1 MSHYSLLFCMRL
13 MRGAAP
19 WVWTRL
25 YLKATVVVDLGLC
38 CSPGLIWCGLLREAR
53 PWDIWNQKVI
63 RVSTKNYLDRLKVI
77 LVLPDF
83 FVVLSLFII
92 KKKTFL
98 ITYSWLQ
105 CNCSFVTHGEW
116 QKELENQK
124 TANAAKNLNWIA
136 VNQHSAMCNL
146 HMCAH
151 CSKSPYFVQT
161 VGSVDPH
168 PTQTTNCI
176 NPIFY

>member
-83 FVVLSLFII
+83 FVVLSLL
-92 KKKTFL
+92 KKL
-98 ITYSWLQ
+98 SLLPIPGYNAIAHLSPI
-105 CNCSFVTHGEW
+105 HGEW

-151 CSKSPYFVQT
+151 CSKSPYFVQK

-168 PTQTTNCI
+168 PNQTTNCI